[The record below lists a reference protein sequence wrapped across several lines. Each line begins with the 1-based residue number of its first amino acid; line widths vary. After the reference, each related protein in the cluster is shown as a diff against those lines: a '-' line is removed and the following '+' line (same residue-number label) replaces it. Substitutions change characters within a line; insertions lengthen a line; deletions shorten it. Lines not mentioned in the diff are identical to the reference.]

1 MAEVIIGTTLVIN
14 EKLAKLRFPGA
25 QFPLMMVL
33 QPNDLS
39 KAHGYVHRKPAE
51 YRGLKVC
58 PGNIEGLN

>member
-1 MAEVIIGTTLVIN
+1 MQGCLAEVIIGTTLVIN

-39 KAHGYVHRKPAE
+39 MAHGYV
-51 YRGLKVC
+51 
-58 PGNIEGLN
+58 